1 MSNSLVFQPNVLSV
15 QNSTIAPLTTS
26 TVPVSLAPQPVLSTV
41 VQPRVSLVAT
51 TPAVQP
57 VVTSTVQ
64 PVATSTVQPVVAP
77 PAVAPSLTTSTT
89 QAPLVPTPVLINP
102 YAKPLTPSPSYERF
116 IPPTPSTTTLSATNV
131 PKIYQFYQ
139 YAPAP
144 QGPAF
149 ATITT
154 PVTTMATTTVPV
166 LPQYG
171 VISTY

>member
-1 MSNSLVFQPNVLSV
+1 MSNSIVFQPNILSV
-15 QNSTIAPLTTS
+15 QTPQVAPLTAS
-26 TVPVSLAPQPVLSTV
+26 TVPVTLAPQPQLSTV
-41 VQPRVSLVAT
+41 VQPVVEPRVSIVAP

-64 PVATSTVQPVVAP
+64 PVFSAPVVTP
-77 PAVAPSLTTSTT
+77 PLTASTT
-89 QAPLVPTPVLINP
+89 QSQLVPTPVLINP
-102 YAKPLTPSPSYERF
+102 NAKPLTPSPSYEKF
-116 IPPTPSTTTLSATNV
+116 IPPTPSTLSTTTV

-144 QGPAF
+144 QGPAY
-149 ATITT
+149 ATITA

>member
-1 MSNSLVFQPNVLSV
+1 MSNSIVFQPNILSV
-15 QNSTIAPLTTS
+15 QTPQVAPLTAS
-26 TVPVSLAPQPVLSTV
+26 TVPVTLAPQPQLSTV
-41 VQPRVSLVAT
+41 VQPVVEPRVSIVAP

-64 PVATSTVQPVVAP
+64 PVFSAPVVTP
-77 PAVAPSLTTSTT
+77 PLTASTT
-89 QAPLVPTPVLINP
+89 QSQLVPTPVLINP
-102 YAKPLTPSPSYERF
+102 NAKPLTPSPSYEKF
-116 IPPTPSTTTLSATNV
+116 IPPTPSTTTLSTTTV

-144 QGPAF
+144 QGPAY
-149 ATITT
+149 ATITA
-154 PVTTMATTTVPV
+154 PITTMATTTVPV